1 MKAFVLAAGV
11 GSRLKPWTDHH
22 PKALVDIAGKPM
34 IQRVIENVT
43 SSGIDGVVVNVHH
56 FSEQIVD
63 FLGNHDFGVNIMIS
77 DESSLLLD
85 TGGGLRKA
93 VDKFAGED
101 VLVHNAD
108 ILTDYDLSKLIA
120 IHKASGNDATL
131 LTGERASSRRL
142 VFDKNMRLKGWTNTA
157 TGQVKPADLIIA
169 PDDRLLSFQGI
180 HILSPNLYS
189 RLIDYCPADTPF
201 SIIDFYIA
209 HAATHKISGVIIDE
223 NARWFDV
230 GKPATLEE
238 AIRNMTDK

>member
-1 MKAFVLAAGV
+1 MKAFILAAGV

-34 IQRVIENVT
+34 IQRVIENVA
-43 SSGIDGVVVNVHH
+43 SSGVDGVVVNVHH
-56 FSEQIVD
+56 FSEQIVE
-63 FLGNHDFGVNIMIS
+63 FLENHDFGVNIMIS

-93 VDKFAGED
+93 VDYFEGED

-120 IHKASGNDATL
+120 VHKRCGNDATL
-131 LTGERASSRRL
+131 LMGERPSSRKL
-142 VFDKNMRLKGWTNTA
+142 VFDKNMRLKGWTNTT
-157 TGQVKPADLIIA
+157 TGEVKPGDLITA
-169 PDDRLLSFQGI
+169 PDDRYLSFQGI
-180 HILSPNLYS
+180 HILSSGLYN
-189 RLIDYCPADTPF
+189 RLIDYRPDNTPF

-209 HAATHKISGVIIDE
+209 HASTHNITGVIIDRD
-223 NARWFDV
+223 ARWFDV

-238 AIRNMTDK
+238 AIRYMTDK